1 MSILID
7 FDPTGADNKHLQKAI
22 DQWQAVFDSHDSKCT
37 APPIQNRKF
46 FNSVDVIGELPR
58 STTYKLAFNTSVDPM
73 NKNYNESNGTH
84 RILDGVRSGK
94 GGWDP
99 FHPLLERVS

>member
-7 FDPTGADNKHLQKAI
+7 FDPTGADNNHLQKAI